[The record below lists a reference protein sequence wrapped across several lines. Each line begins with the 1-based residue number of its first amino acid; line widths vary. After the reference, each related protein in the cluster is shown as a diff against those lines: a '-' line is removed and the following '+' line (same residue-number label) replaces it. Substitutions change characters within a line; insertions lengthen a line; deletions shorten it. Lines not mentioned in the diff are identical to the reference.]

1 MLLRLCIPPKA
12 KANMTRR
19 TLFILLLCTIAMGSL
34 FGTRIIIPNRSQSV
48 SAAAVPLNPDNPAQR
63 TVGALTF
70 IGAWHLKSDNSDFG
84 GFSAL
89 GRLPDG
95 RFLAISDAGWMAAF
109 ALTPLAKGAAVSDSF
124 IARLPGAEGIGPD
137 GKELNYEDRD
147 AESLTFDGER
157 GRYWV
162 GYENKNVIR
171 RLDGGFVRVTAI
183 AAPKKM
189 ADWPSNGGPEAMLRL
204 SDGRFLV
211 FAETAELADG
221 STEALLFQGDPT
233 EKGTQIARLSY
244 AAPEGYRV
252 TDAAQLPDGDLLLL
266 NRRIGVPKGFTAKLT
281 RVPLSDVRAGA
292 VLSGEVIA
300 SLAPPLTVDNM
311 EGLLVERGT
320 VQGRDATLIWLIS
333 DDNYFGFQRTL
344 LMQFAL
350 FEEDFEGEDKDAAPG
365 FQSR

>member
-1 MLLRLCIPPKA
+1 
-12 KANMTRR
+12 MTRR
-19 TLFILLLCTIAMGSL
+19 TLLLLLLCALAMGSL
-34 FGTRIIIPNRSQSV
+34 FGTRIIVPNRSQSV
-48 SAAAVPLNPDNPAQR
+48 LAQAVPLNPDNPVQR
-63 TVGALTF
+63 TVGDLTF
-70 IGAWHLKSDNSDFG
+70 IGAWHLQSDNSDFG

-95 RFLAISDAGWMAAF
+95 RFLAVSDAGWMAAF
-109 ALTPLAKGAAVSDSF
+109 AFTPTAKGATISDSF

-137 GKELNYEDRD
+137 GEELTYQDRD
-147 AESLTFDGER
+147 AESMTSDAER

-171 RLDGGFVRVTAI
+171 RLDGGFVRVTAL
-183 AAPKKM
+183 AAPSMM
-189 ADWPSNGGPEAMLRL
+189 AEWPSNGGPEAMLRL

-211 FAETAELADG
+211 FAETAELDDD
-221 STEALLFQGDPT
+221 STEVLLFQGDPA
-233 EKGTQIARLSY
+233 ERGTHVTRLSY

-252 TDAAQLPDGDLLLL
+252 TDAAQLPDGDLLFL
-266 NRRIGVPKGFTAKLT
+266 NRRVGVPDGFTAKLT
-281 RVPLSDVRAGA
+281 RVALSDVRGGA
-292 VLSGEVIA
+292 VLSGAVIA
-300 SLAPPLTVDNM
+300 TLASPLTVDNM
-311 EGLLVERGT
+311 EGLLVERGQ

-350 FEEDFEGEDKDAAPG
+350 FEGDTKDAAPG

>member
-1 MLLRLCIPPKA
+1 
-12 KANMTRR
+12 MTRR
-19 TLFILLLCTIAMGSL
+19 TLLILLLCTIAMGSI
-34 FGTRIIIPNRSQSV
+34 FGTRIIIPNRSQSA
-48 SAAAVPLNPDNPAQR
+48 SAAAVPLNPEDPQQR

-70 IGAWHLKSDNSDFG
+70 IGAWHLQSDNSDFG

-109 ALTPLAKGAAVSDSF
+109 ALTSTKAGAAVSDSF
-124 IARLPGAEGIGPD
+124 IARLPGAEGIGPN
-137 GKELNYEDRD
+137 GEELTYEDRD
-147 AESLTFDGER
+147 AESLTSDAER

-171 RLDGGFVRVTAI
+171 RLDGGFVRVTAM
-183 AAPKKM
+183 AAPPLM
-189 ADWPSNGGPEAMLRL
+189 TEWPSNGGPEAMLRL

-211 FAETAELADG
+211 FAETAELDDD
-221 STEALLFQGDPT
+221 STEVLLFQGDPT
-233 EKGTQIARLSY
+233 ERGTQVTRLSY
-244 AAPEGYRV
+244 AAPDGYRV

-266 NRRIGVPKGFTAKLT
+266 NRSIGVPKGFTAKLT

-292 VLSGEVIA
+292 VLRGAVIGT
-300 SLAPPLTVDNM
+300 LAPPLTVDNM

-320 VQGRDATLIWLIS
+320 VQGRDATVIWLIS

-350 FEEDFEGEDKDAAPG
+350 IEEYFEGDEKDAAPG